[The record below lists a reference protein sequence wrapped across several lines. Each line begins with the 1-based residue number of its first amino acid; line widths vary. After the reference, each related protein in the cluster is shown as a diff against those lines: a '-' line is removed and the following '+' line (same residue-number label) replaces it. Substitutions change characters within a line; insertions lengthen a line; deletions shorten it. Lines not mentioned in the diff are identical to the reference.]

1 MLRLT
6 LIRTAPPGA
15 PGSMTAFADLVA
27 RALALDPPPDVNI
40 GICDGFDPRAG
51 DRMWPQHLW
60 RLRRFGA
67 ALFRAPADRYVL
79 LDGSMAAFL
88 PPALLDRTFA
98 YVHDLIPLLQL
109 RGELPG
115 RPSPPAA
122 WLVRRAVRRLSRCRS
137 LAANSRATGRD
148 VERLLHRRVERI
160 VPLALR
166 ELPPPDASALR
177 DRPARFLLHVGHN
190 APYKNRAG
198 AIEVFRRLCGRA
210 SDASAFRDLHLLLA
224 GPPPT
229 PELRAFAAAVPRARF
244 LENVSDAALAALYRD
259 AALLLFP
266 SLCEGFGMP
275 VLEAMSLG
283 CPVVCA
289 DAPALLEVAGGAAL
303 SAPARDPEALAARCR
318 EVLRDPACR
327 AQLCDA
333 GRRRA
338 GEFTLARMGRQLWDW
353 LLDPREGAP

>member
-1 MLRLT
+1 
-6 LIRTAPPGA
+6 
-15 PGSMTAFADLVA
+15 
-27 RALALDPPPDVNI
+27 
-40 GICDGFDPRAG
+40 
-51 DRMWPQHLW
+51 
-60 RLRRFGA
+60 
-67 ALFRAPADRYVL
+67 
-79 LDGSMAAFL
+79 
-88 PPALLDRTFA
+88 
-98 YVHDLIPLLQL
+98 
-109 RGELPG
+109 
-115 RPSPPAA
+115 
-122 WLVRRAVRRLSRCRS
+122 
-137 LAANSRATGRD
+137 
-148 VERLLHRRVERI
+148 
-160 VPLALR
+160 
-166 ELPPPDASALR
+166 
-177 DRPARFLLHVGHN
+177 
-190 APYKNRAG
+190 
-198 AIEVFRRLCGRA
+198 
-210 SDASAFRDLHLLLA
+210 
-224 GPPPT
+224 
-229 PELRAFAAAVPRARF
+229 VPRARF

>member
-1 MLRLT
+1 MPRLM

-15 PGSMTAFADLVA
+15 SGSMAAFAGLVS
-27 RALALDPPPDVNI
+27 RALALDPPPSVEVGECN
-40 GICDGFDPRAG
+40 GYDPWRS

-60 RLRRFGA
+60 RLCRFGA
-67 ALFRAPADRYVL
+67 RLSRAPADRYLL

-88 PPALLDRTFA
+88 PPALLARTFA

-109 RGELPG
+109 RGDLPG

-122 WLVRRAVRRLSRCRS
+122 WLVRRTARRLSRCGS
-137 LAANSRATGRD
+137 LAANSNTTAKD
-148 VERLLHRRVERI
+148 VERLLNRRVKRVI
-160 VPLALR
+160 PLALR
-166 ELPPPDASALR
+166 DLPPPDDTALPN
-177 DRPARFLLHVGHN
+177 RPARFLLHVGHN

-198 AIEVFRRLCGRA
+198 AIEVFRRLCAQATDPSGL
-210 SDASAFRDLHLLLA
+210 RDLHLLLA

-229 PELRAFAAAVPRARF
+229 PELRAFATAVPRVRF

-266 SLCEGFGMP
+266 SLYEGFGMP
-275 VLEAMSLG
+275 ILEAMSQG
-283 CPVVCA
+283 CPVVCS

-303 SAPARDPEALAARCR
+303 AAPARDPDALADQCL
-318 EVLRDPACR
+318 EILRNPACR
-327 AQLCDA
+327 AHLCET

-338 GEFTLARMGRQLWDW
+338 AEFTASRMGRQLWDW
-353 LLDPREGAP
+353 LLNAWEGAP